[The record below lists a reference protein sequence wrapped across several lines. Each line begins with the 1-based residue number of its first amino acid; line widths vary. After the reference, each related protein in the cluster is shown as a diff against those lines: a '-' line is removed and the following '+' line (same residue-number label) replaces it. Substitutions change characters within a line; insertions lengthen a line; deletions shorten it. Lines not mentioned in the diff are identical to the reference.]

1 MDTLVDAFIL
11 LLVLASWVYTL
22 GAWWLVRRFFRTLQ
36 PLARDFTPPVSI
48 LKPVKGL
55 DFQAFENFA
64 SFCEQDYPDYE
75 LLFGVDEPGDPA
87 VSVIRRLQRAYPER
101 SIRLLVTPSFAANR
115 KASTLHQ
122 LVAEARHDLLV
133 VSDSDMRVTPGYL
146 RRVVSPLAEP
156 ATGLV
161 TCPYRGSHALTFTAR
176 LEALHMGVLFLPS
189 TLVGRRVMTT
199 GFAMGSTI
207 ALRQRDLERIG
218 GFGAVAEYLADD
230 YEVGARIKRAGLSVH
245 LSDYVVV
252 TVLGVTTFRE
262 QWQRELRWAYCNRV
276 SRPWEYPGLLLTYT
290 VPLALLFLVATGF
303 AQGALAVLVVSLAL
317 RWVTGWYVTQHTGDF
332 TSRRCL
338 LWLPLRECLSAVI
351 WCAGAL
357 TRRFVWRGESYE
369 LDDDG
374 RMHPLGPRRRGW
386 RDYRRHV

>member
-1 MDTLVDAFIL
+1 
-11 LLVLASWVYTL
+11 
-22 GAWWLVRRFFRTLQ
+22 VRRFFRTPQ
-36 PLARDFTPPVSI
+36 PLAPGFTPPVSI

-55 DFQAFENFA
+55 DFRAFENFA
-64 SFCEQDYPDYE
+64 SFCTQEYPDYE
-75 LLFGVDEPGDPA
+75 VLFGVAEPDDTA
-87 VSVIRRLQRAYPER
+87 VPVIRRLQQAYPER
-101 SIRLLVTPSFAANR
+101 PIRLLITPSFAANR

-122 LVAEARHDLLV
+122 LAEEARYDLLV

-146 RRVVSPLAEP
+146 RHVVSPLANP
-156 ATGLV
+156 DTGLV
-161 TCPYRGSHALTFTAR
+161 TSPYRGSHALTFTAR

-207 ALRQRDLERIG
+207 ALRRQDLERID
-218 GFGAVAEYLADD
+218 GFAAVAEFLADD
-230 YEVGARIKRAGLSVH
+230 YEVGARIRREGLGVH

-252 TVLGVTTFRE
+252 SVLGATTFRE

-290 VPLALLFLVATGF
+290 VPLALLYLMATGF

-317 RWVTGWYVTQHTGDF
+317 RWVTGWFVTQYTGDF

-338 LWLPLRECLSAVI
+338 VWLPLRECLSVLI

-357 TRRFVWRGESYE
+357 TRRFVWRGEMYE

-374 RMHPLGPRRRGW
+374 RMHPLGAPPPGWQDRRR
-386 RDYRRHV
+386 RI